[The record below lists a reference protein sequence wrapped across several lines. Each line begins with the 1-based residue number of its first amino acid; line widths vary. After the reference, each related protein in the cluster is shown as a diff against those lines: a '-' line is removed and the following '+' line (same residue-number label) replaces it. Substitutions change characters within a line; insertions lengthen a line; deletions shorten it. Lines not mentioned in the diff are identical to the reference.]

1 MADCRLTTIGNFP
14 VSRFGMIAQKVN
26 EKSIFIIDGMASH
39 GNSGSPVFDIS
50 YKKFLAT
57 IYSISYI

>member
-1 MADCRLTTIGNFP
+1 
-14 VSRFGMIAQKVN
+14 MIAQKVN